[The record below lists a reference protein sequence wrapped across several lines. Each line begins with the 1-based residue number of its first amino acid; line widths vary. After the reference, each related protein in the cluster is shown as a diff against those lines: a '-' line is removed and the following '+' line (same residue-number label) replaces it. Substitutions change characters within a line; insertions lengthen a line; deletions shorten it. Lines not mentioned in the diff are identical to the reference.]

1 MLLEEVV
8 LLDTAPGTE
17 AIVLARERMA
27 RLWMRTTGEV
37 ADDRTVSG
45 LVGALAAER
54 NRWSGEKGTEDAVRL
69 LGVGEHPVPQD
80 IPAPELAA
88 WTMVTNAILSSDP
101 AIVKD

>member
-1 MLLEEVV
+1 
-8 LLDTAPGTE
+8 
-17 AIVLARERMA
+17 
-27 RLWMRTTGEV
+27 V
-37 ADDRTVSG
+37 ADERTVSE

-54 NRWSGEKGTEDAVRL
+54 NRWNGEQGTLDAAKL
-69 LGVGEHPVPQD
+69 LAVGEHPVPAD